1 MLKWVSDGESWK
13 VSMFRHH
20 ELDALRYIEDRTGV
34 SETRIGKPTKK
45 KKKIPDWPP
54 KPEKWWEDD
63 KGN

>member
-1 MLKWVSDGESWK
+1 MSL
-13 VSMFRHH
+13 FRHH

-45 KKKIPDWPP
+45 KKKKIPDWPP

>member
-1 MLKWVSDGESWK
+1 
-13 VSMFRHH
+13 MFRHH